1 VADDGPGACGLR
13 PARLSEG
20 SVPWR
25 ICFTAGPGRLSGRP
39 GADHDRQAAGAGDR
53 RRVSGR
59 TFSAHVISFATRI
72 GGDQPASAAVA
83 TAVLVFLFVVRARW
97 PQLPGLLLAMRLAS
111 GAVAAGRPNDH
122 GKAVV
127 GQIPAGLLLALGLLA
142 AFSDDVL

>member
-1 VADDGPGACGLR
+1 V
-13 PARLSEG
+13 
-20 SVPWR
+20 
-25 ICFTAGPGRLSGRP
+25 
-39 GADHDRQAAGAGDR
+39 
-53 RRVSGR
+53 
-59 TFSAHVISFATRI
+59 HVISFATRI

-97 PQLPGLLLAMRLAS
+97 PQMPGLLLAMRLAS

-122 GKAVV
+122 GKAVA